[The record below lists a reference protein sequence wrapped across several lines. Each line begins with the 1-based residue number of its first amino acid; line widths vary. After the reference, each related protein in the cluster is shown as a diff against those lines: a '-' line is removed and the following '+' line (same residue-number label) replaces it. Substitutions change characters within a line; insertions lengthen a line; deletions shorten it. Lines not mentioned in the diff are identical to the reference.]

1 MNHIHDTIE
10 QILSLGPARRGQLS
24 EQFLK
29 GRRKDGSE
37 VLRGPYYVLQWYE
50 GGRKMS
56 ARVPK
61 DQVPRVREELARGK
75 RVEAMLRDAEEAL
88 WKRLANEGDWGS
100 ELRALETAGFLKKD
114 GFDLKSFEEAVRD
127 AVRRTGLRYLSVFLN
142 EDLPALAGLERLAGS
157 KGKRSRQVGTSLG
170 EVTLRRAYVP
180 GKGCP
185 LDEALGLVEGF
196 TPEAASMLC
205 EAGAMSGSYD
215 RGEASLKKLSG
226 LAVPGRS
233 GWSTPSRRRWRRR
246 WRTARSRPSGT
257 GPPWSTARST

>member
-88 WKRLANEGDWGS
+88 WKRLANP
-100 ELRALETAGFLKKD
+100 AQKKT
-114 GFDLKSFEEAVRD
+114 KA
-127 AVRRTGLRYLSVFLN
+127 TGARN
-142 EDLPALAGLERLAGS
+142 
-157 KGKRSRQVGTSLG
+157 
-170 EVTLRRAYVP
+170 
-180 GKGCP
+180 C
-185 LDEALGLVEGF
+185 
-196 TPEAASMLC
+196 
-205 EAGAMSGSYD
+205 
-215 RGEASLKKLSG
+215 
-226 LAVPGRS
+226 GRS
-233 GWSTPSRRRWRRR
+233 KRPASSRKTAST
-246 WRTARSRPSGT
+246 
-257 GPPWSTARST
+257 

>member
-88 WKRLANEGDWGS
+88 WTELAD
-100 ELRALETAGFLKKD
+100 
-114 GFDLKSFEEAVRD
+114 
-127 AVRRTGLRYLSVFLN
+127 
-142 EDLPALAGLERLAGS
+142 PAQ
-157 KGKRSRQVGTSLG
+157 KQT
-170 EVTLRRAYVP
+170 T
-180 GKGCP
+180 
-185 LDEALGLVEGF
+185 
-196 TPEAASMLC
+196 AAS
-205 EAGAMSGSYD
+205 A
-215 RGEASLKKLSG
+215 
-226 LAVPGRS
+226 RS
-233 GWSTPSRRRWRRR
+233 CGRWRRR
-246 WRTARSRPSGT
+246 DSSGRNA
-257 GPPWSTARST
+257 ST